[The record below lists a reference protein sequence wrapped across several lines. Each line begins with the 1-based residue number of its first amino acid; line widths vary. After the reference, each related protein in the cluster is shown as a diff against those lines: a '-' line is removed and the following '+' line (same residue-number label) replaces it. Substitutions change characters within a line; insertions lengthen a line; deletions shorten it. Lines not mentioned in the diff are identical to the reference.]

1 MIPLSTLEV
10 VDFIAYSDG
19 FSLPHDFHPKPT
31 TKRKQNY

>member
-1 MIPLSTLEV
+1 MIPLSMLEV

-19 FSLPHDFHPKPT
+19 FPLHHDFHPKPT